1 MSDEPG
7 SFIMYNEHWG
17 GIGLLTNEQRGVLL
31 QALMAY
37 NGANCKMPEMDQATA
52 CIFAMIQPRMDAN
65 RKKYQETIEKR
76 KEGGKLGG
84 RPSAK
89 PQGSEKNLK
98 VSEKT
103 SRFSEK
109 PQGSE
114 KNPVSVSD
122 PVSVNDLKDSK
133 YTPLTPQG
141 ETQGVG
147 VSTPAQTSSP
157 LKARVSPLPEP
168 NPDHEPKPEPKP
180 ETPAADPPQA
190 PDTTTAPQVD
200 FSHGNLAWK
209 EFCYLYSLWPN
220 QQNKEKAWREYAYLK
235 ARHLVPESYV
245 LAEVIDRFK
254 VEDRKWKR
262 GYTPLMANWLRDRRW
277 DDVPEKAPAKSY
289 APDENGRT
297 PYVNENDQDY
307 SGPSKFCGL
316 TELI

>member
-122 PVSVNDLKDSK
+122 PVSVNDFKDSK
-133 YTPLTPQG
+133 DTPLTPQG

-157 LKARVSPLPEP
+157 LKARETPR
-168 NPDHEPKPEPKP
+168 PDPEPKP
-180 ETPAADPPQA
+180 TPETPAGDTPQA

-200 FSHGNLAWK
+200 TSHGNPCWK
-209 EFCYLYSLWPN
+209 EFCYVFSLWPI
-220 QQNKEKAWREYAYLK
+220 QQGKEKAWREYAYLR
-235 ARHLVPESYV
+235 ARHLVPESYA
-245 LAEVIDRFK
+245 LAESIERFK
-254 VEDRKWKR
+254 AEDRKWKR
-262 GYTPLMANWLRDRRW
+262 NYVPLMANWLRDRRW
-277 DDVPEKAPAKSY
+277 DDQPDKAPAKSY
-289 APDENGRT
+289 APDENGST
-297 PYVNENDQDY
+297 PYVDEHDQDY
-307 SGPSKFCGL
+307 TSSGFGSIFDSLK
-316 TELI
+316 EKANA